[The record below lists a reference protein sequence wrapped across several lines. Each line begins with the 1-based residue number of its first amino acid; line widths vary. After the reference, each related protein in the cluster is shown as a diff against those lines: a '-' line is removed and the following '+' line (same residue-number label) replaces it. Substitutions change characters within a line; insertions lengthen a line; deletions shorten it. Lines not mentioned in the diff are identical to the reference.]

1 MQSFSNPSTSQPAP
15 LPSPAAVQANLNTAM
30 GCLVLT
36 LPIVLWLTIT
46 AHRKHRASTLRRRIQ
61 SLEKLWLLSSTE
73 TLS

>member
-15 LPSPAAVQANLNTAM
+15 LSAPAAVQANLNTAM
-30 GCLVLT
+30 GYLVLT
-36 LPIVLWLTIT
+36 LPLLLWLTI
-46 AHRKHRASTLRRRIQ
+46 AVHRRHRATTLRRQVQ